1 MDTAHA
7 KPAIRRFNA
16 AEWPA
21 YRAIRLRALAESP
34 SAFCSS
40 LASEQA
46 LPDEHWAGRLARA
59 QDSGLD
65 CPLAAEL
72 DGVLAGLAWAKA
84 DGEDPSVVNLF
95 QMWVAP
101 EARGRG
107 VAAALLDAAI
117 AWARGYGARSL
128 RLGVETGNRAAIAL
142 YAKAGFRETGA
153 RAPMQPGGALLEQTM
168 VLDLAP

>member
-1 MDTAHA
+1 MSTCH
-7 KPAIRRFNA
+7 PSPVIRRFAA

-21 YRAIRLRALAESP
+21 YRAIRLRALADSP

-46 LPDEHWAGRLARA
+46 WPDEHWAGRLARA
-59 QDSGLD
+59 QESGLD
-65 CPLAAEL
+65 CPLAALL
-72 DGVLAGLAWAKA
+72 DGEPVGLAWAKV
-84 DGEDPSVVNLF
+84 DGDDPAVVNLF

-101 EARGRG
+101 QARGRG

-128 RLGVETGNRAAIAL
+128 RLGVETGNAAAIAL

-153 RAPMQPGGALLEQTM
+153 RAPMRPGGALLEQTM
-168 VLDLAP
+168 LLDLAP